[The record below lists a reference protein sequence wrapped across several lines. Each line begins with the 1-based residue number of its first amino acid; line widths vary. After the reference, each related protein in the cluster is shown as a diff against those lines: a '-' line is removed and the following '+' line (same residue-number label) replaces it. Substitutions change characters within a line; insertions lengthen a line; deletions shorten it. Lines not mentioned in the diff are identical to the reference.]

1 MLGLTWQSYSLQFV
15 GILFKLPFQ
24 NQELGGEG
32 QVEGLYFL
40 EGALCRKWWICHLQE
55 KDPQCSWLEN

>member
-32 QVEGLYFL
+32 QVDGRLVL
-40 EGALCRKWWICHLQE
+40 ERTGKSSACNTSRVNFNLTIK
-55 KDPQCSWLEN
+55 NF